1 MNQSF
6 LLFLIPVVFLKMPV
20 EKSIAILLLT
30 FTTYLYHN
38 NESSKNIDFY
48 RFFDQLAIINCCCL
62 LSFKSVGVSIF
73 FLSLY
78 LLETIYFQTQFIPS
92 FVFFISSFKF
102 IHNKYCFFLFLCS
115 TYIYLYLT
123 FYQISHFNYYDR
135 YLWHFVNVFYITI
148 GLSIYHQNRL
158 DFLSEIYP
166 IKNKYIELIFESV
179 RTMKRTVFQ
188 NGVEKAKQE
197 KKHSMP

>member
-6 LLFLIPVVFLKMPV
+6 LLFLFPVVFLKIPI

-38 NESSKNIDFY
+38 NETSRNIDFY

-62 LSFKSVGVSIF
+62 LSFKSIGVSIL

-78 LLETIYFQTQFIPS
+78 LLETIYFQTQVIPS
-92 FVFFISSFKF
+92 FVFFISSFKY
-102 IHNKYCFFLFLCS
+102 IHNKYCLFLFFCS

-135 YLWHFVNVFYITI
+135 YLWHFVNVFYITL

-158 DFLSEIYP
+158 NFLSDIYP
-166 IKNKYIELIFESV
+166 IKNNYIQFIFESV
-179 RTMKRTVFQ
+179 RTIKRTVFQ

-197 KKHSMP
+197 DTES

>member
-1 MNQSF
+1 MNRQKI
-6 LLFLIPVVFLKMPV
+6 LI
-20 EKSIAILLLT
+20 ST
-30 FTTYLYHN
+30 
-38 NESSKNIDFY
+38 D
-48 RFFDQLAIINCCCL
+48 FFDQLAIINSCCI
-62 LSFKSVGVSIF
+62 LSFHSVGVAIL

-102 IHNKYCFFLFLCS
+102 IHNKYCFFFFLCS
-115 TYIYLYLT
+115 IYIYLYLT

-166 IKNKYIELIFESV
+166 MKNKYIELIFESV